1 MTKVAQ
7 HLSNQVYFIKFH
19 KVLISSFYTVNS
31 QTDRHSLKHYLIGG
45 RIIIFTNVDQ
55 ICNSSESVAAQEID
69 FSWRG
74 L

>member
-45 RIIIFTNVDQ
+45 RITNVDQ
-55 ICNSSESVAAQEID
+55 ICNSSESVAAQDID